1 MLYLIDSGNA
11 QEIEEALM
19 LGARG
24 VTANTSMYRKND
36 IRLHDF
42 VNGYSNREL
51 DFLSGEVIGTYE
63 EMLQQTEELLALYS
77 EIVIKIN
84 FSKDGLHL
92 ADTLHKRGVKTA
104 MTLIFTMGQAVAAIN
119 VHVDYLFFF
128 IGRNEEY
135 GSDAM
140 RILSNIQEMI
150 AAKRYPVKTVAASIK
165 NLAQLEKLAAMK
177 VDYAAIPYTL
187 YMKSLEHPL
196 TDSGALTFEDD
207 FYLR

>member
-24 VTANTSMYRKND
+24 VTANTSMYRKNN

-42 VNGYSNREL
+42 VQEYSKREL

-63 EMLQQTEELLALYS
+63 EMLRQAEELLAYS
-77 EIVIKIN
+77 SDIVIKIN

-92 ADTLHKRGVKTA
+92 ADALHKRGVKTA
-104 MTLIFTMGQAVAAIN
+104 MTLLFTMGQAVAAIN
-119 VHVDYLFFF
+119 AHVDYLFFF

-140 RILSNIQEMI
+140 RILSDMQQMI
-150 AAKRYPVKTVAASIK
+150 EAKRYPVKTVAASIK
-165 NLAQLEKLAAMK
+165 NLAQLEKLAAMG
-177 VDYAAIPYTL
+177 VDYAAIPYAL
-187 YMKSLEHPL
+187 YMKSLVHPL
-196 TDSGALTFEDD
+196 TESGARTFEDD